1 MTQLTITGAREGNL
15 KNVSLAI
22 PKNKLVVF
30 TGVSGSGKS
39 TLLIDVL
46 YNECQRQYLEAMAFQ
61 GIQKPKVDRVRGASP
76 AIVIS
81 QTDANRN
88 PRSTVG
94 TLTDLYTDLRMIYEK
109 LGVRTC
115 PFCGQPIC
123 AADCRETVE
132 KHGQDFHVFMDCC
145 RCGRTMDKLTRSH
158 FSFNTAEG
166 ACPACEGLG
175 RRHSIRKERVVEER
189 LTLEAGAV
197 LCWEK
202 QYGQYQLSILQK
214 AFRHY
219 GLPAPD
225 GIPVARFSAVQ
236 KAILYEG
243 VESGAVRRAFPDRQ
257 PPKAVSQGRFE
268 GIFPILRRR
277 LAEKEGDLRLLE
289 PYFDVTDCPEC
300 QGERLNALSR
310 SVTVQGVRLPE
321 LSGVSLE
328 RLAAWVREL
337 AAALKPQTK
346 AFVAPYLL
354 DMETKLRRLQH
365 VGLSYLSLDR
375 QIVTLSGGELQRLRL
390 AAALDSELSGV
401 IYVLDEP
408 TAGLHPKDTAGL
420 VAVLKRLRSLGNTVL
435 VIEHD
440 VDVMAAADQLV
451 DIGPGAGL
459 DGGEVVAQGTLAEL
473 KQQPCSATGRYLRAP
488 QAAKTTFRP
497 PAGVL
502 RVENA
507 CKFNLQHCSVDLPVG
522 CLIAVT
528 GPSGSGKST
537 LVFEVLAKGN
547 AESAENRV
555 LGAKQFSR
563 IVTIGQAPI
572 TRMKRSNVATYSEV
586 YADIRAVFA
595 RTEAA
600 KRAGLAARN
609 FSFNSPGGRCENCEG
624 LGTVSNNMLFFA
636 NTEVQCPVCRGNRFH
651 PEVLAVTYQGLSI
664 KEVLELRVT
673 EALKVF
679 DGAPKI
685 SRTLQLLQDVGLG
698 YLQLGQPLTTLSGG
712 EAQRLKLAKELIGSP
727 AGSPALYLMDEPTT
741 GLHPQDIEHFLVL
754 LDRMADAGNTVL
766 VVEHNQQ
773 LIRHCDWVVDLGP
786 DGGEHGG
793 EIVFTGTPAALKQ
806 AKNSVTAR
814 YL

>member
-15 KNVSLAI
+15 KDVSLAI

-76 AIVIS
+76 AVVIS
-81 QTDANRN
+81 QTDANKN

-132 KHGQDFHVFMDCC
+132 KHGQDFQVFMDCC
-145 RCGRTMDKLTRSH
+145 RCGRTMDKLTSSH
-158 FSFNTAEG
+158 FSFNTTEG

-175 RRHSIRKERVVEER
+175 KRHSIRKERVVDEA
-189 LTLEAGAV
+189 LALEAGAV

-225 GIPVARFSAVQ
+225 GTPVAQFSAAQ
-236 KAILYEG
+236 KALLYEG
-243 VESGAVRRAFPDRQ
+243 VESETVRLTFPDRQ

-268 GIFPILRRR
+268 GVYPILWRR

-289 PYFDVTDCPEC
+289 PYFEVTDCPAC
-300 QGERLNALSR
+300 RGERLNALSR

-321 LSGVSLE
+321 LSQFSLE
-328 RLAAWVREL
+328 RLAAWIQEL
-337 AAALKPQTK
+337 AAALTPQ
-346 AFVAPYLL
+346 ARSFVEPYLL
-354 DMETKLRRLQH
+354 DMETKLRRFQN
-365 VGLSYLSLDR
+365 VGLGYLSLDR
-375 QIVTLSGGELQRLRL
+375 QTVTLSGGELQRLRL
-390 AAALDSELSGV
+390 AATLDSELSGV
-401 IYVLDEP
+401 IYILDEP

-420 VAVLKRLRSLGNTVL
+420 VAILKKLRDLGNTVL

-440 VDVMAAADQLV
+440 VDVMAAADQLI
-451 DIGPGAGL
+451 DIGPGAGQN
-459 DGGEVVAQGTLAEL
+459 GGEVVAQCTLEEL
-473 KQQPCSATGRYLRAP
+473 KRHPRSATGRYLRAP
-488 QAAKTTFRP
+488 QPAKTTFRP
-497 PAGVL
+497 KTGQL
-502 RVENA
+502 RIENA
-507 CKFNLQHCSVDLPVG
+507 CKFNLQHCSVDLPTG
-522 CLIAVT
+522 CLTAVT

-537 LVFEVLAKGN
+537 LVFEVLAKGGPGD
-547 AESAENRV
+547 AENRV
-555 LGAKQFSR
+555 LGAGQFCR

-572 TRMKRSNVATYSEV
+572 TRMKRSNVATYSEI
-586 YADIRAVFA
+586 YAGIRTLFA
-595 RTEAA
+595 QTQAA
-600 KRAGLAARN
+600 KRAGLAARH
-609 FSFNSPGGRCENCEG
+609 FSFNTPGGRCENCEG
-624 LGTVSNNMLFFA
+624 LGTVGNHMLFFA
-636 NTEVQCPVCRGNRFH
+636 NSEVVCPVCQGSRFH
-651 PEVLAVTYQGLSI
+651 PEVLAVTYGGLSL
-664 KEVLELRVT
+664 KEVLDLRVE
-673 EALKVF
+673 EALTVF
-679 DGAPKI
+679 AAAPKVC
-685 SRTLQLLQDVGLG
+685 RTLQLLQDVGLG
-698 YLQLGQPLTTLSGG
+698 YLQLGQALTTLSGG

-727 AGSPALYLMDEPTT
+727 AGGPVLYLMDEPTT
-741 GLHPQDIEHFLVL
+741 GLHPQDIEHFLAL
-754 LDRMADAGNTVL
+754 LDRMVDAGNTIL
-766 VVEHNQQ
+766 VVEHSQQ

-786 DGGEHGG
+786 EGGEHGG
-793 EIVFTGTPAALKQ
+793 EIIFTGTPAALKH
-806 AKNSVTAR
+806 AADSVTAR